1 MRILKVL
8 VTIVVIAT
16 VYYLFPLVWYDESSL
31 PKIVLVNQIEN
42 AEVTKLTTL
51 GVVRI
56 SNLERDTYGLNPL
69 IKNEKLSLAA
79 EMKVDDMLKNQ
90 YFAHVSPSGDEA
102 SDLVESTGYSFIAVG
117 ENLAT
122 GDFKDDKNLV
132 SGWMNSPGHR
142 KNILHP
148 GYLEIG
154 VAVGRGIF
162 EGREV
167 WMAVQI
173 FALPDHACPKPDQ
186 NLFAVIS
193 SNKEQLSS
201 IRQDLEELERGVGLM
216 IPGEGN
222 KILEYNTAVYEYNSL
237 LERTMEMI
245 RDYNLQ
251 IQLRN
256 ECISSYG
263 F

>member
-1 MRILKVL
+1 MRTLKVL
-8 VTIVVIAT
+8 VIIVVIAT
-16 VYYLFPLVWYDESSL
+16 VYYLSPLIWYDESPL
-31 PKIVLVNQIEN
+31 PKVVLVEQSETN
-42 AEVTKLTTL
+42 LTTS
-51 GVVRI
+51 GIVWI
-56 SNLERDTYGLNPL
+56 SNLERGSYGLDPL

-79 EMKVDDMLKNQ
+79 EMKVDDMFKNQ

-102 SDLVESTGYSFIAVG
+102 SDLVELTGHSFIVVG

-122 GDFKDDKNLV
+122 GDFKDDKDLV

-154 VAVGRGIF
+154 VAVRRGIF
-162 EGREV
+162 EGQEV

-186 NLFAVIS
+186 SLFVVIS

-201 IRQDLEELERGVGLM
+201 IREDLEELGKGVGLM
-216 IPGEGN
+216 IPEEGS
-222 KILEYNTAVYEYNSL
+222 KILEYNTAVYEYNAL
-237 LERTMEMI
+237 LERTVEMVKN
-245 RDYNLQ
+245 YNLQ
-251 IQLRN
+251 VQLRN